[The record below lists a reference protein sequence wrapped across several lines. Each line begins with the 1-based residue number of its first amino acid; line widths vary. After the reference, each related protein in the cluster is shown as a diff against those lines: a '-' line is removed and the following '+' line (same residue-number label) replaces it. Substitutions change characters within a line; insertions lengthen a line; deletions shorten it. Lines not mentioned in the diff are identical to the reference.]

1 MAEPDKTAT
10 VEKSPVDFVHLHN
23 HSHYSLLDGLQKVPQ
38 MLDRVQALGM
48 NSVALTDHGTLSGA
62 IEFYNEAGKRGI
74 KPIIGVEAYMAPRG
88 HQDKSG
94 KVDANPYHL
103 ILLAEND
110 LGYHN
115 LMRLVSIANLE
126 GYYYKPRID
135 RDLLAQYKEGLIVLS
150 GCAGGEVAQHIRN
163 GAIDQAEEV
172 VKWYTE
178 LLGEENYFLE
188 LQDHEHQWP
197 EQKKI
202 NDGKRELARRTGVK
216 MVVTADSHYCEPG
229 DREAHEILLC
239 VQTGKTVA
247 DTDRMTMEMSLH
259 LSDPREIAKRWQAEP
274 EVLANTQA
282 IADRCSFELELG
294 KILIPRFEV
303 PAGETEKGYLHK
315 LVWQGLAWRY
325 GNIAKEDVALM
336 TQEKVRP
343 LLTNQAIERTEYEL
357 DVISK
362 MGYEGYFLI
371 VADFINWGK
380 NQGII
385 FGPGRGSA
393 AGSIIAYAMNITD
406 LDPLEYDLLFER
418 FLNPDRIS
426 MPDID
431 IDIQDSR
438 REEVIA
444 YVTEKYGRERVAQI
458 ITFGTMAARNAVR
471 DTGRALGM
479 TYNEVDV
486 IAKLIPQPIQGRHIP
501 LGISAG
507 ILPGSGD
514 MQTDPELRK
523 EYENNPRAKRL
534 IDQAMKLE
542 GTIRSNGVHAAG
554 VVITP
559 EEIVKYTPLQ
569 RAQKGGISTQYSMG
583 PIEELGL
590 LKMDFLGLSNLTIIK
605 NALRIIKKV
614 YGKSI
619 EIADIPLDDA
629 KAYELLSRGDT
640 TGVFQL
646 ESPGMKRYLRDLKPS
661 KFDDIIA
668 MVALYRP
675 GPMQFIDDFID
686 RKHGR
691 KQVVYDHPGM
701 EKALGNTYGILVY
714 QEQFMQISKDMCG
727 FTGGQADTLR
737 KAIGKKQRETMT
749 KMKVDF
755 IDGMVNHSSVERAF
769 AEKFWGQLEAFA
781 DYCFNKSHSA
791 CYAMIAAWTAY
802 LKAHYPAA
810 FMAALMTSDHDNID
824 RIAIEVAECRRMGIQ
839 VLPPDVNE
847 SYLEFGVVKESGSI
861 RFGLSAVKNVGQGA
875 IEALLAAREGGG
887 PFTSVEDFAKRVN
900 AAEVNKKVWE
910 SLIKCGAMDSFDD
923 RGKLLHNLDLLV
935 AYASKAQKNALS
947 GQIDIFGSLG
957 TEENLPGI
965 RLDEP
970 TEVLKGQ
977 EKLAWEKELLGLYLS
992 RHPLDDY
999 ESYLADKAA
1008 PIAQITADLEG
1019 QTVRIGGITTTVR
1032 KITTKNGDTMA
1043 FVALEDKSGSLEL
1056 VVFPKAY
1063 EKSPDL
1069 WQPDMVIRVA
1079 GKVSFKDRDGKV
1091 GSEAK
1096 LMVDKAELISYDKAE
1111 AYGKAH
1117 PLSDERKAEI
1127 SRPLPTEVKV
1137 VLPDLSDNVMLMRIK
1152 EVISRSPGEAEV
1164 YLVVGGSDP
1173 KTIKLPYK
1181 IQPDAKLLERLTNV
1195 VGQEAVSTK

>member
-1 MAEPDKTAT
+1 MEQAA
-10 VEKSPVDFVHLHN
+10 VKSPVEFVHLHN

-38 MLDRVQALGM
+38 MLDRIQALGM

-62 IEFYNEAGKRGI
+62 IEFYKEATKRGI

-88 HQDKSG
+88 HTDKAG

-103 ILLAEND
+103 ILLAENEI
-110 LGYHN
+110 GYHN
-115 LMRLVSIANLE
+115 LMRLVSIANLD

-135 RDLLAQYKEGLIVLS
+135 RELLSQYKEGLIALS

-163 GAIDQAEEV
+163 GSLDLAEAV
-172 VKWYTE
+172 VRWYMD
-178 LLGEENYFLE
+178 LLGPDNYFLE
-188 LQDHEHQWP
+188 LQDHEHQWE
-197 EQKKI
+197 EQKII
-202 NDGKRELARRTGVK
+202 NDGKRELAKRTGAK
-216 MVVTADSHYCEPG
+216 MVLTSDSHYCEPD

-239 VQTGKTVA
+239 VQTGKTIA
-247 DTDRMTMEMSLH
+247 DTGRMTMEMSLA
-259 LSDPREIAKRWQAEP
+259 LSDPLEIATRWKDEP
-274 EVLANTQA
+274 DVLMNTQR
-282 IADRCSFELELG
+282 IADRCSFAPELG

-303 PAGETEKGYLHK
+303 PEGETEKGYLYQ

-325 GNIAKEDVALM
+325 GSIAKEDMALM
-336 TQEKVRP
+336 TEEKVRA
-343 LLTNQAIERTEYEL
+343 LVSKEVIERTEYEL
-357 DVISK
+357 DVIGK

-393 AGSIIAYAMNITD
+393 AGSIIAFAMNITD
-406 LDPLEYDLLFER
+406 LDPLKYDLLFER

-444 YVTEKYGRERVAQI
+444 YVTEKYGQERVAQI

-479 TYNEVDV
+479 TYAEVDV
-486 IAKLIPQPIQGRHIP
+486 IAKLIPQPVQGRHIP
-501 LGISAG
+501 LKVSIVE
-507 ILPGSGD
+507 
-514 MQTDPELRK
+514 DPELRR
-523 EYENNPRAKRL
+523 EYEDNPRAKRL

-542 GTIRSNGVHAAG
+542 GTIRSNGIHAAG

-614 YGKSI
+614 YGETI
-619 EIADIPLDDA
+619 EIGEIPLDDA
-629 KAYELLSRGDT
+629 KSYELLTRGDT

-646 ESPGMKRYLRDLKPS
+646 ESAGMKRYLRDLKPS
-661 KFDDIIA
+661 KFDDIVA

-737 KAIGKKQRETMT
+737 KAIGKKQRETMA

-755 IDGMVNHSSVERAF
+755 IEGMVNHSSVDRAF
-769 AEKFWGQLEAFA
+769 AERFWGQLEAFA

-791 CYAMIAAWTAY
+791 CYALIAVWTAY

-824 RIAIEVAECRRMGIQ
+824 RIAIEVAECRRMGIP

-847 SYLEFGVVKESGSI
+847 SYLEFGVVKDSGSI
-861 RFGLSAVKNVGQGA
+861 RFGLSAVKNVGEGA
-875 IEALLAAREGGG
+875 IEAILAAREDGG
-887 PFTSVEDFAKRVN
+887 PFSTVEDFAKRVP
-900 AAEVNKKVWE
+900 ASETNKKVWE
-910 SLIKCGAMDSFDD
+910 SLIKCGAMDGFDE
-923 RGKLLHNLDLLV
+923 RGKLLHNLDMMV

-957 TEENLPGI
+957 SADDIPGLH
-965 RLDEP
+965 LDEP
-970 TEVLKGQ
+970 PLKLKGQ
-977 EKLAWEKELLGLYLS
+977 ERLGWEKELLGLYLS
-992 RHPLDDY
+992 SHPLDDY
-999 ESYLADKAA
+999 ESYLADKTA
-1008 PIAQITADLEG
+1008 PIAQITPELEG
-1019 QTVRIGGITTTVR
+1019 QTVKIGGITTTVR
-1032 KITTKNGDTMA
+1032 KIVTKNGATMA
-1043 FVALEDKSGSLEL
+1043 FVGLEDKSGDLEL
-1056 VVFPKAY
+1056 VVFPRAY
-1063 EKSPDL
+1063 EKNPDI
-1069 WQPDMVIRVA
+1069 WQPDQIVRVM
-1079 GKVSFKDRDGKV
+1079 GKISYKERDGKQ

-1096 LMVDKAELISYDKAE
+1096 MMVDKVEPISYDKAE

-1117 PLSDERKAEI
+1117 PLSQERKAELTK
-1127 SRPLPTEVKV
+1127 PLPTEIKLMVS
-1137 VLPDLSDNVMLMRIK
+1137 DLSDTVMLMRIK
-1152 EVISRSPGEAEV
+1152 EVVSRSQGEADV
-1164 YLVVGGSDP
+1164 YLVVTGENP
-1173 KTIKLPYK
+1173 KTIKLPFK
-1181 IQPDAKLLERLTNV
+1181 VQPDSKLLERLANV
-1195 VGQEAVSTK
+1195 VGQEAVAAT